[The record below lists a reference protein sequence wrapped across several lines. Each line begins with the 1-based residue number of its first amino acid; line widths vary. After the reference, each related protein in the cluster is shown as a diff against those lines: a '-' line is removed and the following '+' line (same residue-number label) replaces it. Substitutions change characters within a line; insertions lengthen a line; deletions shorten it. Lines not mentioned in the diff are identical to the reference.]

1 MQPKVKGIG
10 LYYIEY
16 FTFYVYVLA
25 VHETMTKEEP
35 SKTRKELKMKEK
47 ELSKTKEGI
56 TEQIIESTGE
66 SISINI
72 SESTD
77 KAKIML

>member
-1 MQPKVKGIG
+1 MKGIG
-10 LYYIEY
+10 QYY

-25 VHETMTKEEP
+25 VHETMTKEELWP

-56 TEQIIESTGE
+56 TEQIIKSTGE
-66 SISINI
+66 SIS
-72 SESTD
+72 D
-77 KAKIML
+77 QY